1 MGEAKR
7 RNREGA
13 QVAFG
18 LQQRIERGEFGAE
31 PTRATHWLIV
41 LDRSARGRGLLTAL
55 RQGGQFVGLEPLLE
69 GEAFRFWDASTL
81 FEFVLLCSGEGSADR
96 RTLLA
101 ADAGKLLRQAVPT
114 ALGRTAKGTPVP
126 GLVAAVDEANQA
138 RLQPGIEQVLRG

>member
-13 QVAFG
+13 QVAVG
-18 LQQRIERGEFGAE
+18 LQQRIERGEFGAD
-31 PTRATHWLIV
+31 PTRAVHWLIV
-41 LDRSARGRGLLTAL
+41 LDRSARGRSLLAAL

-81 FEFVLLCSGEGSADR
+81 FEFVLLCSGDGSADR

-101 ADAGKLLRQAVPT
+101 ADAGKLLRQALPT
-114 ALGRTAKGTPVP
+114 ALGRSVKGSPVP
-126 GLVAAVDEANQA
+126 GLVTAVDEANGA
-138 RLQPGIEQVLRG
+138 RLQAGIEQVLRG